1 MSKRKFKCVSVA
13 GNRADG
19 IHVAAAA
26 DDGTAWIAE
35 VPMRSGV
42 FPQFDKVEW
51 IQLMDLPDTE
61 HSPVGVLLP
70 KS

>member
-13 GNRADG
+13 GNCADG

-35 VPMRSGV
+35 VPMKAGV
-42 FPQFDKVEW
+42 LPQFDKVVW
-51 IQLMDLPDTE
+51 VQLKELPDTE